1 MLSRYRVPVSGRDF
15 ADSISELS
23 KKCGEFKLDIF
34 RSTIINDTVDGY
46 KIRNFMGIINSF
58 LRTWEAYAM
67 ELQDQIRS
75 ANVNTDSDSYS
86 VIGYNDI
93 KPFIF
98 SNNDYAS
105 ILQFTDGIVK
115 GAKNSDITK
124 ESNYEDF
131 FTMTVRKAFKDR
143 PADAGMMVGEVTSLS
158 TSESSAH
165 ESALFKSIKGKNM
178 FDNND
183 RMEIYKA
190 VDKTIEYLVNDILGT
205 DSDVYSYFTGPMR
218 TSACNWII
226 EYVKITL
233 TAYACRIYAISAYAA
248 PYLKSSNVITP
259 AKPIKESVEETPGY
273 TEYTFM
279 RDLDE
284 SIIHNP
290 ATFQTYVDKV
300 KEWAATFSCTA
311 AGQDIDSFIKCVS
324 CDILKENPVYNKL
337 ISNSLYDYFEDH
349 EYDFSGQNYQVIKS
363 YCFCGPDI
371 DASKIVRH
379 VKDFITSPNLGN
391 GVTTSPLQDVSEI
404 IKNIEPSSESRQG
417 YEQLALDIIFAHLLF
432 ARSLVETNN
441 AITKFNDQMNNMPDE
456 RIRDLSDM
464 SEIQKMI
471 IDIYKTVGVAVLF
484 RCRDIEMKINE
495 LRRADIKNKMEELSI
510 KIPGT
515 LKSDYSKD
523 DNNAMSAPETNRAIS
538 EAVDTISIDSQMD
551 RLLIYNEYV
560 KSIPGMENDW
570 YYSEAFSFQ
579 AIIDK
584 ILAIIKSIGAKWN
597 EFFNNAQFKAAAAWC
612 EKNKAA
618 LNSSNFNGTMTVN
631 NFNFRGTEH
640 LDKMV
645 NTIKGFDPKTATEQA
660 KVDDYEKNLY
670 GDFYENFHKDNN
682 PDKAAIY
689 QNMILYKAQDKTVPT
704 TSVAD
709 AAIKGN
715 EFLGKWLDAV
725 TSYTTTLKSC
735 NDYNASLTNAVNSL
749 KAKVLQLKPEEVA
762 NDADEATKKAAEQ
775 KQQTYDL
782 AQTALAKTQQAITD
796 LYTPMVQ
803 IITGMLR
810 TEYKYIQEAWSLR
823 VTQETAAQQQSQPT
837 QPTQQPAQS

>member
-34 RSTIINDTVDGY
+34 RSTIINGTVDGY

-58 LRTWEAYAM
+58 LRTWEA
-67 ELQDQIRS
+67 D
-75 ANVNTDSDSYS
+75 NDSYS

-284 SIIHNP
+284 SVIHNP

-363 YCFCGPDI
+363 YCFCGPNI
-371 DASKIVRH
+371 DASKLVRH

-391 GVTTSPLQDVSEI
+391 GVTMSPLQDIAEI
-404 IKNIEPSSESRQG
+404 IKNIEPRSESRQG

-441 AITKFNDQMNNMPDE
+441 AITNFNDRMNNMPDE

-579 AIIDK
+579 TIIDK
-584 ILAIIKSIGAKWN
+584 IKAILKSIGTKIL
-597 EFFNNAQFKAAAAWC
+597 EFFNNGNIQAAVTWC
-612 EKNKAA
+612 KN
-618 LNSSNFNGTMTVN
+618 NG
-631 NFNFRGTEH
+631 GTLERSKFSDGMKVLDYKFSKESTQH
-640 LDKMV
+640 LDDMI
-645 NTIKGFDPKTATEQA
+645 NTINEFDPKTMRDQA
-660 KVDDYEKNLY
+660 AVDTYVKNLY
-670 GDFYENFHKDNN
+670 SGNMTGLYNATYGRQGGALAWNAVSYSNEILFGVGTDQAIQ
-682 PDKAAIY
+682 PVQKAATEIPALVKKWIDDIVNCDGTRNSFKAMNDNA
-689 QNMILYKAQDKTVPT
+689 QKAIDGMQRKILAVEELNRDKPVQVDAEKATEEANQKITD
-704 TSVAD
+704 
-709 AAIKGN
+709 
-715 EFLGKWLDAV
+715 LV
-725 TSYTTTLKSC
+725 TY
-735 NDYNASLTNAVNSL
+735 A
-749 KAKVLQLKPEEVA
+749 
-762 NDADEATKKAAEQ
+762 
-775 KQQTYDL
+775 QQAMT
-782 AQTALAKTQQAITD
+782 KTQQAFSD
-796 LYTPMVQ
+796 LYIPMVK
-803 IITGMLR
+803 IVTGMIL

-823 VTQETAAQQQSQPT
+823 VTQETAAQQQSQST
-837 QPTQQPAQS
+837 QQPTQQPAQS